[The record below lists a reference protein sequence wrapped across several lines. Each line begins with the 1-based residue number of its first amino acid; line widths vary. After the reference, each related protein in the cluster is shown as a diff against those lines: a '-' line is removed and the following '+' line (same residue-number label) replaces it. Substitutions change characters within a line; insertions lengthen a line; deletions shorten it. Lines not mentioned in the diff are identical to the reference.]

1 MVVAWVDLGML
12 KLSEQTKPNTVI
24 ALTAALKQA
33 CIWLESIPNRF
44 EAARLLSSDQYLD
57 AAVDVIAPSLI
68 GSCLT
73 HIRMPPRAIPSYN
86 QFSKSSNGSINV
98 PEYIRGEW
106 LISQMRNAGQLQDID
121 VPADLVRQVF
131 RPDIYQHM
139 RLKLEDQSVQFFRRS
154 G

>member
-1 MVVAWVDLGML
+1 
-12 KLSEQTKPNTVI
+12 
-24 ALTAALKQA
+24 
-33 CIWLESIPNRF
+33 
-44 EAARLLSSDQYLD
+44 
-57 AAVDVIAPSLI
+57 
-68 GSCLT
+68 
-73 HIRMPPRAIPSYN
+73 MPPRAIPSYN